1 MAQMTKVL
9 LFLIIVFLP
18 VLLTIRRQS
27 GEDCRLL
34 DFNTTNCL
42 RGIAILLIMSG
53 LSRHD
58 EVQVY

>member
-1 MAQMTKVL
+1 MAQMAKAF

-34 DFNTTNCL
+34 DFNYTNCL
-42 RGIAILLIMSG
+42 RGIAIF
-53 LSRHD
+53 
-58 EVQVY
+58 